1 MSLSLDASLT
11 INQNIY
17 ICCCSRL
24 SSFRPNVTWDEHN
37 HAASKVT
44 ETHTWSV
51 GDLCAAIRDTFSAV
65 FPEEIWLEG
74 EIVGLNVASSGH
86 VYFDVIE
93 PDSEGSRVDKMS
105 VALWKGRRQGVES
118 VLARA
123 EAGPLVDGIRV
134 RIRGELSFYAPQG
147 RVQLLMTAIDPHHT
161 LGQLAVDRERVLKSL
176 SMAGL
181 LDANSALKVPLVPLH
196 VGLITSDGS
205 AAYNDFVNEIS
216 LSPYPFRISL
226 VHSAV
231 QGAEAESGLIAAIE
245 TLGDVDV
252 DVIAVVR
259 GGGARTDLMAFDLE
273 SVATAVAKST
283 RPVLSGIGHEIDRSV
298 VDEVAHTAFK
308 TPTACAAALV
318 QTVAAFD
325 QTLDLSARRIVNM
338 AVTSHD
344 RASEAISYSVRAIG
358 DRARRTL
365 DIKEERLAALSS
377 RLSDLGLMSIGR
389 NSQRLDRISDL
400 LRALHP
406 DRILARGFSITRDRD
421 GEIVRGQVPLG
432 STLVNETA
440 DSLITSTVTGSE
452 RRESK
457 ESI

>member
-1 MSLSLDASLT
+1 M
-11 INQNIY
+11 
-17 ICCCSRL
+17 
-24 SSFRPNVTWDEHN
+24 
-37 HAASKVT
+37 T

-273 SVATAVAKST
+273 SVATAVANST

-318 QTVAAFD
+318 QAVAAFD

-344 RASEAISYSVRAIG
+344 RTSEAISHSARAIG

-365 DIKEERLAALSS
+365 DIREERLAALSS

-452 RRESK
+452 TRESK

>member
-1 MSLSLDASLT
+1 M
-11 INQNIY
+11 
-17 ICCCSRL
+17 
-24 SSFRPNVTWDEHN
+24 
-37 HAASKVT
+37 T

-176 SMAGL
+176 SVAGL

-273 SVATAVAKST
+273 SVAIAVANST

-325 QTLDLSARRIVNM
+325 QNLDLSARRIVNL

-365 DIKEERLAALSS
+365 DIREERLAALSS

-452 RRESK
+452 TRESK

>member
-1 MSLSLDASLT
+1 M
-11 INQNIY
+11 
-17 ICCCSRL
+17 
-24 SSFRPNVTWDEHN
+24 
-37 HAASKVT
+37 T

-273 SVATAVAKST
+273 SVATAVANST

-318 QTVAAFD
+318 QAVAAFD

-338 AVTSHD
+338 AVTNHD

-365 DIKEERLAALSS
+365 DIEEERLAALSS

-452 RRESK
+452 TRESK

>member
-1 MSLSLDASLT
+1 VS
-11 INQNIY
+11 
-17 ICCCSRL
+17 
-24 SSFRPNVTWDEHN
+24 
-37 HAASKVT
+37 

>member
-1 MSLSLDASLT
+1 M
-11 INQNIY
+11 
-17 ICCCSRL
+17 
-24 SSFRPNVTWDEHN
+24 
-37 HAASKVT
+37 T

-273 SVATAVAKST
+273 SVATAVANST

-318 QTVAAFD
+318 QAVAAFD

-452 RRESK
+452 TRESK

>member
-1 MSLSLDASLT
+1 M
-11 INQNIY
+11 
-17 ICCCSRL
+17 
-24 SSFRPNVTWDEHN
+24 
-37 HAASKVT
+37 T

-273 SVATAVAKST
+273 SVATAVANST

-325 QTLDLSARRIVNM
+325 QNLDLSARRIVNM

-365 DIKEERLAALSS
+365 DIEEERLAALSS

-452 RRESK
+452 TRESK

>member
-1 MSLSLDASLT
+1 M
-11 INQNIY
+11 
-17 ICCCSRL
+17 
-24 SSFRPNVTWDEHN
+24 
-37 HAASKVT
+37 T

-252 DVIAVVR
+252 DVLAVVG
-259 GGGARTDLMAFDLE
+259 GGGARTDLMACDLD

-325 QTLDLSARRIVNM
+325 QNLDLSARRIVNM

-344 RASEAISYSVRAIG
+344 RASEAISYSVRTIG

-452 RRESK
+452 TRESK

>member
-1 MSLSLDASLT
+1 
-11 INQNIY
+11 
-17 ICCCSRL
+17 
-24 SSFRPNVTWDEHN
+24 
-37 HAASKVT
+37 VT

-176 SMAGL
+176 SVAGL

-325 QTLDLSARRIVNM
+325 QNLDLSARRIVNM

-452 RRESK
+452 TRESK

>member
-1 MSLSLDASLT
+1 
-11 INQNIY
+11 
-17 ICCCSRL
+17 
-24 SSFRPNVTWDEHN
+24 
-37 HAASKVT
+37 VT

-273 SVATAVAKST
+273 SVAIAVANST

-325 QTLDLSARRIVNM
+325 QNLDLSARRIVNL

-365 DIKEERLAALSS
+365 DIREERLAALSS

-452 RRESK
+452 TRESK

>member
-1 MSLSLDASLT
+1 M
-11 INQNIY
+11 
-17 ICCCSRL
+17 
-24 SSFRPNVTWDEHN
+24 
-37 HAASKVT
+37 T

-273 SVATAVAKST
+273 SVATAVANST

-318 QTVAAFD
+318 QAVAAFD

-338 AVTSHD
+338 AVTNHD

-365 DIKEERLAALSS
+365 DIREERLAALSS

-452 RRESK
+452 TRESK

>member
-1 MSLSLDASLT
+1 M
-11 INQNIY
+11 
-17 ICCCSRL
+17 
-24 SSFRPNVTWDEHN
+24 
-37 HAASKVT
+37 T

-86 VYFDVIE
+86 VYFDLIE

-325 QTLDLSARRIVNM
+325 QNLDLSARRIVNM

-452 RRESK
+452 TRESK

>member
-1 MSLSLDASLT
+1 M
-11 INQNIY
+11 
-17 ICCCSRL
+17 
-24 SSFRPNVTWDEHN
+24 
-37 HAASKVT
+37 T

-273 SVATAVAKST
+273 SVATAVANST

-318 QTVAAFD
+318 QAVAAFD

-365 DIKEERLAALSS
+365 DIEEERLAALSS

-452 RRESK
+452 TRESK

>member
-1 MSLSLDASLT
+1 
-11 INQNIY
+11 
-17 ICCCSRL
+17 
-24 SSFRPNVTWDEHN
+24 
-37 HAASKVT
+37 VT

-273 SVATAVAKST
+273 SVATAVANST

-325 QTLDLSARRIVNM
+325 QNLDLSARRIVNL

-365 DIKEERLAALSS
+365 DIREERLAALSS

-452 RRESK
+452 TRESK

>member
-1 MSLSLDASLT
+1 M
-11 INQNIY
+11 
-17 ICCCSRL
+17 
-24 SSFRPNVTWDEHN
+24 
-37 HAASKVT
+37 T

-245 TLGDVDV
+245 ILGDVDV

-273 SVATAVAKST
+273 SVATAVANST

-325 QTLDLSARRIVNM
+325 QNLDLSARRIVNM

-344 RASEAISYSVRAIG
+344 RTSEAISQSARAIG

-365 DIKEERLAALSS
+365 DIREERLAALSS
-377 RLSDLGLMSIGR
+377 RLSDLGLMSISR

-452 RRESK
+452 TRESK

>member
-1 MSLSLDASLT
+1 M
-11 INQNIY
+11 
-17 ICCCSRL
+17 
-24 SSFRPNVTWDEHN
+24 
-37 HAASKVT
+37 T

-273 SVATAVAKST
+273 SVATAVANST

-325 QTLDLSARRIVNM
+325 QNLNLSARRIVNM

-344 RASEAISYSVRAIG
+344 RASEAISYSVRTIG

-452 RRESK
+452 TRESK

>member
-1 MSLSLDASLT
+1 M
-11 INQNIY
+11 
-17 ICCCSRL
+17 
-24 SSFRPNVTWDEHN
+24 
-37 HAASKVT
+37 T

-273 SVATAVAKST
+273 SVATAVANST

-308 TPTACAAALV
+308 PPTACAAALV

-365 DIKEERLAALSS
+365 DIREERLAALSS

-452 RRESK
+452 TRESK

>member
-1 MSLSLDASLT
+1 M
-11 INQNIY
+11 
-17 ICCCSRL
+17 
-24 SSFRPNVTWDEHN
+24 
-37 HAASKVT
+37 T

-273 SVATAVAKST
+273 SVAIAVANST

-325 QTLDLSARRIVNM
+325 QNLDLSARRIVNM

-365 DIKEERLAALSS
+365 DIREERLAALSS

-452 RRESK
+452 TRESK

>member
-1 MSLSLDASLT
+1 M
-11 INQNIY
+11 
-17 ICCCSRL
+17 
-24 SSFRPNVTWDEHN
+24 
-37 HAASKVT
+37 T

-273 SVATAVAKST
+273 SVATAVANST

-325 QTLDLSARRIVNM
+325 QNLDLSARRIVNL

-344 RASEAISYSVRAIG
+344 RASEAISYSARAIG

-365 DIKEERLAALSS
+365 DIEEERWAALSS

-440 DSLITSTVTGSE
+440 DSLITSTVTGSKT
-452 RRESK
+452 RESK

>member
-1 MSLSLDASLT
+1 M
-11 INQNIY
+11 
-17 ICCCSRL
+17 
-24 SSFRPNVTWDEHN
+24 
-37 HAASKVT
+37 T

-325 QTLDLSARRIVNM
+325 QNLNLSARRIVNM

-452 RRESK
+452 TRESK

>member
-1 MSLSLDASLT
+1 M
-11 INQNIY
+11 
-17 ICCCSRL
+17 
-24 SSFRPNVTWDEHN
+24 
-37 HAASKVT
+37 T

-273 SVATAVAKST
+273 SVATAVANST

-318 QTVAAFD
+318 QAVAAFD
-325 QTLDLSARRIVNM
+325 QNLDLSARRIVNL

-365 DIKEERLAALSS
+365 DIREERLAALSS

-452 RRESK
+452 TRESK

>member
-1 MSLSLDASLT
+1 M
-11 INQNIY
+11 
-17 ICCCSRL
+17 
-24 SSFRPNVTWDEHN
+24 
-37 HAASKVT
+37 T

-273 SVATAVAKST
+273 SVATAVANST

-325 QTLDLSARRIVNM
+325 QNLDLSARRIVNL

-344 RASEAISYSVRAIG
+344 RASEAVSYSVRAIG

-365 DIKEERLAALSS
+365 DIREERLAALSS

-452 RRESK
+452 TRESK

>member
-1 MSLSLDASLT
+1 M
-11 INQNIY
+11 
-17 ICCCSRL
+17 
-24 SSFRPNVTWDEHN
+24 
-37 HAASKVT
+37 T

-273 SVATAVAKST
+273 SVATAVANST

-318 QTVAAFD
+318 QAVAAFD

-365 DIKEERLAALSS
+365 DIEEERLAALSS
-377 RLSDLGLMSIGR
+377 RLSELGLMSIGR
-389 NSQRLDRISDL
+389 NSQRLDRIPDL

-440 DSLITSTVTGSE
+440 DSLITSTVTGSKT
-452 RRESK
+452 RESK

>member
-1 MSLSLDASLT
+1 M
-11 INQNIY
+11 
-17 ICCCSRL
+17 
-24 SSFRPNVTWDEHN
+24 
-37 HAASKVT
+37 T

-273 SVATAVAKST
+273 SVATAVANST

-338 AVTSHD
+338 AGTSHD

-365 DIKEERLAALSS
+365 DIEEERLAALSS

-452 RRESK
+452 TRESK

>member
-1 MSLSLDASLT
+1 
-11 INQNIY
+11 
-17 ICCCSRL
+17 
-24 SSFRPNVTWDEHN
+24 
-37 HAASKVT
+37 VT

-51 GDLCAAIRDTFSAV
+51 GDLCAAIRETFSAV

-273 SVATAVAKST
+273 SVAIAVANST

-325 QTLDLSARRIVNM
+325 QNLDLSARRIVNL

-365 DIKEERLAALSS
+365 DIREERLAALSS

-452 RRESK
+452 TRESK

>member
-1 MSLSLDASLT
+1 M
-11 INQNIY
+11 
-17 ICCCSRL
+17 
-24 SSFRPNVTWDEHN
+24 
-37 HAASKVT
+37 T

-161 LGQLAVDRERVLKSL
+161 LGQLAVDRERVLTSL

-273 SVATAVAKST
+273 SVATAVANST

-325 QTLDLSARRIVNM
+325 QNLDLSARRIVNL

-365 DIKEERLAALSS
+365 DIREERLAALSR

-452 RRESK
+452 TRESK